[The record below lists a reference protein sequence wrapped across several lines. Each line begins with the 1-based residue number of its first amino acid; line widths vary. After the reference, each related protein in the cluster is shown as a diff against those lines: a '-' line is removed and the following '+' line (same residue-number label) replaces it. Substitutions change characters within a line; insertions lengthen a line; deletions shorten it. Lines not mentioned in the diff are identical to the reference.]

1 MEDDL
6 AAIDAFDPDLAIG
19 TTPVVQHAKE
29 QGRPGLYFTNL
40 VSARPLMG
48 AAGAGSLA
56 QVINAAISNRKRMAN
71 LKGFLKELALKIP
84 QVFGKVV
91 QIFAQTFRAQHQKN

>member
-1 MEDDL
+1 
-6 AAIDAFDPDLAIG
+6 
-19 TTPVVQHAKE
+19 
-29 QGRPGLYFTNL
+29 
-40 VSARPLMG
+40 MG

-71 LKGFLKELALKIP
+71 LKGLKELALKIP

-91 QIFAQTFRAQHQKN
+91 QIFAQTFELSIRKN